1 MVPLE
6 KQGGA
11 GVTDLPEQEKEQQ
24 PEKQDERKPDR
35 EEILEEIRERKSSS
49 FWKGVLA
56 GSLCMLLF
64 CGVYLLILVGIS
76 RQNSRNSSENRGAEA
91 LTDSDTLKKLSEI
104 EGLLN
109 SYYLGEMEGEELT
122 AYLFRG
128 IAAGLG
134 DAYAR
139 YYTKEE
145 LNSALDDTKGAYYG
159 IGATLSQ
166 DTATGEIRAVQIYEN
181 SPADKA
187 GLKPGD
193 LLLSCAGE
201 SLEGMELSQAVE
213 RIKSQEGEF
222 LLVVSR
228 EDAGEVTLTMQCE
241 NVEKVTVHTRMLE
254 AEIGYMEILEFDR
267 VTVEQFR
274 EGLSELQAQ
283 GMKKLVVDLRDNP
296 GGLLESVCEI
306 LDDLLPEGL
315 IVYTQDKSGDR
326 VDYTS
331 QEGRLFEGELAVL
344 VNENTASAAEIFAGA
359 VQDHGI
365 GKVIGTQTYGKGLV
379 QKTFT
384 LSDGSGIKFTTENY
398 FTPLGNNING
408 TGITPD
414 LPVEETK
421 KEDAVLDAALSV
433 LGEEPL

>member
-1 MVPLE
+1 MH
-6 KQGGA
+6 A
-11 GVTDLPEQEKEQQ
+11 
-24 PEKQDERKPDR
+24 
-35 EEILEEIRERKSSS
+35 S
-49 FWKGVLA
+49 VLRRVSA
-56 GSLCMLLF
+56 DTG
-64 CGVYLLILVGIS
+64 GIS

-187 GLKPGD
+187 GLQPGD

-241 NVEKVTVHTRMLE
+241 NVEKSYGAYPDAGGGDRLY
-254 AEIGYMEILEFDR
+254 GILEFDR
-267 VTVEQFR
+267 VTVEQF
-274 EGLSELQAQ
+274 
-283 GMKKLVVDLRDNP
+283 P
-296 GGLLESVCEI
+296 GRAVRASGAGNEIARRRPERQSWRALESVCEI

-315 IVYTQDKSGDR
+315 IVYTQDKAGTAWT
-326 VDYTS
+326 YTS
-331 QEGRLFEGELAVL
+331 QEGRLFEG
-344 VNENTASAAEIFAGA
+344 NWRFW
-359 VQDHGI
+359 
-365 GKVIGTQTYGKGLV
+365 
-379 QKTFT
+379 
-384 LSDGSGIKFTTENY
+384 
-398 FTPLGNNING
+398 
-408 TGITPD
+408 
-414 LPVEETK
+414 
-421 KEDAVLDAALSV
+421 
-433 LGEEPL
+433 

>member
-1 MVPLE
+1 M
-6 KQGGA
+6 
-11 GVTDLPEQEKEQQ
+11 
-24 PEKQDERKPDR
+24 
-35 EEILEEIRERKSSS
+35 
-49 FWKGVLA
+49 
-56 GSLCMLLF
+56 
-64 CGVYLLILVGIS
+64 
-76 RQNSRNSSENRGAEA
+76 
-91 LTDSDTLKKLSEI
+91 
-104 EGLLN
+104 
-109 SYYLGEMEGEELT
+109 
-122 AYLFRG
+122 
-128 IAAGLG
+128 
-134 DAYAR
+134 
-139 YYTKEE
+139 
-145 LNSALDDTKGAYYG
+145 
-159 IGATLSQ
+159 
-166 DTATGEIRAVQIYEN
+166 
-181 SPADKA
+181 
-187 GLKPGD
+187 
-193 LLLSCAGE
+193 
-201 SLEGMELSQAVE
+201 
-213 RIKSQEGEF
+213 
-222 LLVVSR
+222 VSR